1 MIIVD
6 ANVLVYA
13 YTSSYAQQQE
23 RARTW
28 LEEQL
33 ATAARVALPWSS
45 LMAFVRLVT
54 NARLFTE
61 PVSLSTAWAQVES
74 WLDAEP
80 TWIPGPTERHRALIG
95 ACLSVPGL
103 RANDV
108 PDAELAALAIGHG
121 LRLAT
126 ADGGFGRFP
135 HLEWF
140 NPLA

>member
-1 MIIVD
+1 VIIVD

-13 YTSSYAQQQE
+13 YTASHAQQHE
-23 RARTW
+23 RARN

-45 LMAFVRLVT
+45 LLAFVRLVT
-54 NARLFTE
+54 NARLFTD
-61 PVSLSTAWAQVES
+61 PVSRSTAWAQVQS
-74 WLDAEP
+74 WLDAEAA
-80 TWIPGPTERHRALIG
+80 WIPVPTARHRSLVG

-108 PDAELAALAIGHG
+108 PDAELAALTIGHG

-126 ADGGFGRFP
+126 ADGGFVRFP
-135 HLEWF
+135 QLEWF